1 MRSKARSS
9 LSWLLSLLM
18 VFTMMPAMWMTAY
31 AESESSVAPTVTM
44 SEVTAGTYTYGDAG
58 ATVTITATFSNSTD
72 YDTGKNGSVVKL
84 ELFKNDANTQVSNGC
99 IASGSMAPGTVSNT
113 YTASCC
119 IPAGAPFSSLTELS
133 WKPGRTE
140 YISWKSPPASTC
152 RGTCWT

>member
-44 SEVTAGTYTYGDAG
+44 SEVTEGTYTYGDAG

-99 IASGSMAPGTVSNT
+99 IASGSMAAAREKGLVRSE
-113 YTASCC
+113 
-119 IPAGAPFSSLTELS
+119 G
-133 WKPGRTE
+133 KE
-140 YISWKSPPASTC
+140 YVMQDGDVVLFKFNV
-152 RGTCWT
+152 